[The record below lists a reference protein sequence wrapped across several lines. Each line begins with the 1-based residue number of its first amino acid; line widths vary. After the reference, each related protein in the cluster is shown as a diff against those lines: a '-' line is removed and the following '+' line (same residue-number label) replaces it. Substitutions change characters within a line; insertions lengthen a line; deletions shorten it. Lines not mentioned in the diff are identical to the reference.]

1 MVFQNSIGIPWLNVQ
16 NSGKPLKKRTKM
28 HKNVEITNIYEQ
40 MVAFIDDAHIPLHI
54 KIMTL

>member
-28 HKNVEITNIYEQ
+28 HRNVEIANIYEQ
-40 MVAFIDDAHIPLHI
+40 MVRLDDAHTPLHI